1 MGLVLNYS
9 LDPKEGRILMAT
21 QSAAGKCGEKRRRKL
36 FFENV
41 ILRGRGIGKSR
52 RFNYNSLMSG
62 MRKGVGGSWKPS
74 LLRKVKRR
82 NMTEVMGLYV
92 CHV

>member
-1 MGLVLNYS
+1 MLVLNYC
-9 LDPKEGRILMAT
+9 LDQKEGRILMTT
-21 QSAAGKCGEKRRRKL
+21 QPEPGKCGEKYRRKL
-36 FFENV
+36 FLENV

-62 MRKGVGGSWKPS
+62 IREGVGGSWKPS